1 MSRVFTH
8 SIGFPRRDG
17 VLAYGILLDGDHTE
31 AGVVHEGD
39 PLQKKAIVA
48 RHECGGVIS
57 RHVDEGE
64 LLGRPLA
71 PIADCDL
78 TQCAP

>member
-8 SIGFPRRDG
+8 FIGFPRRDG

-57 RHVDEGE
+57 
-64 LLGRPLA
+64 
-71 PIADCDL
+71 
-78 TQCAP
+78 